1 MWRGG
6 LREIRRLDVFYVVG
20 REVDDHGGIGGG
32 HIGWLCKAGGFGCR
46 ARIVVACGCSGVRGV
61 RDNEGL
67 GVKRCEVS
75 KVRFCSDFEGLLG
88 VLCDVLCVVLFSG
101 KLRASSK

>member
-1 MWRGG
+1 M
-6 LREIRRLDVFYVVG
+6 
-20 REVDDHGGIGGG
+20 
-32 HIGWLCKAGGFGCR
+32 
-46 ARIVVACGCSGVRGV
+46 

-67 GVKRCEVS
+67 GVKRYEVS

-101 KLRASSK
+101 KLRASSKGIVTDAGRGLLACR